1 MNEQWIEQLRQK
13 MADYQQPAPEVSWEE
28 IDRALATHKVRKTRQ
43 LWTRRMAAAAVILLI
58 VGVGYRE
65 LQHHQTE
72 LPHPAVTS
80 TDHQPIAE
88 PYKDEIHED
97 KHHRPVPVLLAKLR
111 DHINATPVPITEVVE
126 VIPVSTADPDTA
138 NSAVTAEQEQSH
150 PVEGKAKPTDR
161 NHTQHVVYPSD
172 LRQRKHLSNRL
183 TAKAYIS
190 STMTN
195 SHQTESFS
203 KRWVEM
209 HFIGADDPDGKAL
222 SAYTGGEMGELMPS
236 TIDTI
241 TIDKSMQAD
250 QQVHHRQPVRFGLSL
265 RYQLDERWSVES
277 GLTYT
282 RLSSDITTTVDGVAT
297 TTELRLNY
305 LGLPLNVSYSL
316 WKNRHFGLYV
326 TAGGM
331 IEKSLDTS
339 PLQFSLNGAAGAE
352 YRLTGIFS
360 LYAEPGLGYYFK
372 DGSSTPTIYQDHPLN
387 FNLSLGL
394 RFNLK

>member
-28 IDRALATHKVRKTRQ
+28 IDRALATHRVRKARQ
-43 LWTRRMAAAAVILLI
+43 LWPRRMAAAAVILLI
-58 VGVGYRE
+58 VGVGYWE

-80 TDHQPIAE
+80 TGHQPIAE

-111 DHINATPVPITEVVE
+111 DHINVTPVPITEVVE
-126 VIPVSTADPDTA
+126 VTPVSTADPDTV
-138 NSAVTAEQEQSH
+138 NSAVTAEHEQSH
-150 PVEGKAKPTDR
+150 PVEEKAKPADR
-161 NHTQHVVYPSD
+161 NRTQQVVYPSD

-203 KRWVEM
+203 KRWTETVIRYGPTGEKS
-209 HFIGADDPDGKAL
+209 FE
-222 SAYTGGEMGELMPS
+222 SAYGSVVGA
-236 TIDTI
+236 INNCDTVSV
-241 TIDKSMQAD
+241 DKSMQTD

-282 RLSSDITTTVDGVAT
+282 RLSSDITTTEGSIT
-297 TTELRLNY
+297 TTAEQRLNY

-331 IEKSLDTS
+331 IEKSLDTN
-339 PLQFSLNGAAGAE
+339 PWQFSLSGAAGAE
-352 YRLTGIFS
+352 YRLTDFFS